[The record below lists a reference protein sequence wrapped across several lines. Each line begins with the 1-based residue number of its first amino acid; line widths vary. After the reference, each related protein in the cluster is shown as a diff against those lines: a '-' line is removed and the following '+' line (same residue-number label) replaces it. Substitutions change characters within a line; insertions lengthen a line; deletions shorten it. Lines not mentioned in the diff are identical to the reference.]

1 MRLFILRHGQTD
13 LNLARKVQ
21 GHMDVDL
28 NATGI
33 EQAEDL
39 AKVVREKNLRFD
51 AIYCSPL
58 RRALDTCEIVTG
70 QSRDAFHVDDRIEEF
85 DFGELEGYAY
95 RELPGESQKFF
106 SAPDEFR
113 PAGRGETFP
122 HLIQRITD
130 FLEEL
135 KTREQGNV
143 LVASH
148 GTAIHAMLLY
158 FRHKELKPGFPNN
171 HTSLQESRNNYYCFG
186 RASSGLTPRSRYSC
200 SCFVRTSPC
209 TGAFPGSR

>member
-70 QSRDAFHVDDRIEEF
+70 QSRDTFHVDDRIEEF

-106 SAPDEFR
+106 SAPDEFQ
-113 PAGRGETFP
+113 PAGRGETFQ

-130 FLEEL
+130 FLDTETKSL
-135 KTREQGNV
+135 R
-143 LVASH
+143 
-148 GTAIHAMLLY
+148 IYML
-158 FRHKELKPGFPNN
+158 
-171 HTSLQESRNNYYCFG
+171 G
-186 RASSGLTPRSRYSC
+186 RC
-200 SCFVRTSPC
+200 ENKHHCHNK
-209 TGAFPGSR
+209 

>member
-58 RRALDTCEIVTG
+58 RRA
-70 QSRDAFHVDDRIEEF
+70 Q
-85 DFGELEGYAY
+85 
-95 RELPGESQKFF
+95 
-106 SAPDEFR
+106 
-113 PAGRGETFP
+113 
-122 HLIQRITD
+122 
-130 FLEEL
+130 
-135 KTREQGNV
+135 
-143 LVASH
+143 
-148 GTAIHAMLLY
+148 
-158 FRHKELKPGFPNN
+158 
-171 HTSLQESRNNYYCFG
+171 
-186 RASSGLTPRSRYSC
+186 
-200 SCFVRTSPC
+200 
-209 TGAFPGSR
+209 

>member
-39 AKVVREKNLRFD
+39 AKVVREKSLRFD

-70 QSRDAFHVDDRIEEF
+70 QSRDTFHVDDRIEEF

-106 SAPDEFR
+106 PHRMNFSR
-113 PAGRGETFP
+113 RGEERLFN
-122 HLIQRITD
+122 I
-130 FLEEL
+130 
-135 KTREQGNV
+135 
-143 LVASH
+143 
-148 GTAIHAMLLY
+148 
-158 FRHKELKPGFPNN
+158 
-171 HTSLQESRNNYYCFG
+171 
-186 RASSGLTPRSRYSC
+186 
-200 SCFVRTSPC
+200 
-209 TGAFPGSR
+209 

>member
-39 AKVVREKNLRFD
+39 AKVVREKNLHFD

-70 QSRDAFHVDDRIEEF
+70 QSRDAFHVDDRIE
-85 DFGELEGYAY
+85 DSISASWKAMPTGSS
-95 RELPGESQKFF
+95 PESRRN
-106 SAPDEFR
+106 S
-113 PAGRGETFP
+113 FP
-122 HLIQRITD
+122 HRMNSGRR
-130 FLEEL
+130 EE
-135 KTREQGNV
+135 
-143 LVASH
+143 
-148 GTAIHAMLLY
+148 
-158 FRHKELKPGFPNN
+158 
-171 HTSLQESRNNYYCFG
+171 G
-186 RASSGLTPRSRYSC
+186 RL
-200 SCFVRTSPC
+200 FNI
-209 TGAFPGSR
+209 

>member
-58 RRALDTCEIVTG
+58 RRALDTCEI
-70 QSRDAFHVDDRIEEF
+70 
-85 DFGELEGYAY
+85 
-95 RELPGESQKFF
+95 
-106 SAPDEFR
+106 APDEFQ
-113 PAGRGETFP
+113 PAGRGETFQ

-158 FRHKELKPGFPNN
+158 FRHKELKNFWDEDVHNCDLMIVDCIDG
-171 HTSLQESRNNYYCFG
+171 EYV
-186 RASSGLTPRSRYSC
+186 
-200 SCFVRTSPC
+200 VRDEKIAVEKKE
-209 TGAFPGSR
+209 TGYL

>member
-13 LNLARKVQ
+13 LNPARKVQ

-70 QSRDAFHVDDRIEEF
+70 QSQDTFHVDDRIEEF

-106 SAPDEFR
+106 SAPDEFL
-113 PAGRGETFP
+113 PAGRGETFQ

-143 LVASH
+143 RVASH

-158 FRHKELKPGFPNN
+158 FRHKELKNFWDEDVHNCDLMIVDCIDG
-171 HTSLQESRNNYYCFG
+171 EYV
-186 RASSGLTPRSRYSC
+186 
-200 SCFVRTSPC
+200 VRDEKIAVEKKE
-209 TGAFPGSR
+209 TGYL